1 MSRAGPTLVAGACRL
16 SGGSASGS
24 VRSLPGRATPSR
36 LLSDHAPTVVAMTD
50 PVDSTPGSITNSQR
64 PKRSPASIAAL
75 TLIVRPVGNPT
86 AVQTFTDSEAAE
98 AQRYADAMG
107 AVVERL
113 AGAG

>member
-1 MSRAGPTLVAGACRL
+1 MRDPRSSRVPVGCRGVARPGWFVPSPVALLLPRAV
-16 SGGSASGS
+16 SA
-24 VRSLPGRATPSR
+24 R
-36 LLSDHAPTVVAMTD
+36 APTVVVMTD

-75 TLIVRPVGNPT
+75 TLIVRPVGNPA
-86 AVQTFTDSEAAE
+86 AVQAFTDSEAAE